1 VISVALYQTIQ
12 ESHAAGVEK
21 REIARRLRLDIKTV
35 RRHIRKID
43 AGAAAPARVSPGSK
57 LDPYAERI
65 TELAASGRTAWS
77 IYVVLREE
85 PGFSASYE
93 LVKKRVAASRRR
105 DARVY
110 ERLEHLPASRCK
122 RISAS

>member
-1 VISVALYQTIQ
+1 M
-12 ESHAAGVEK
+12 
-21 REIARRLRLDIKTV
+21 

-85 PGFSASYE
+85 PGFPASYE

-105 DARVY
+105 DPRVY
-110 ERLEHLPASRCK
+110 ERLEHRPGVEMQADFGELVRVQYAQTRT
-122 RISAS
+122 R